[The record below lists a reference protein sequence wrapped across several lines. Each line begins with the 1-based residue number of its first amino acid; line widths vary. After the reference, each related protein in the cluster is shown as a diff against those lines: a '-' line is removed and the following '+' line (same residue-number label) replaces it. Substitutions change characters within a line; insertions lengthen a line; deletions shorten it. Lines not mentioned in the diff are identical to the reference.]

1 MKEPT
6 RFNKFLGGRNLI
18 FLLIL
23 LILIGITIFIYTKI
37 SFIFH
42 PLIVIL
48 STVAPPAIIA
58 FIIFYLMNPI
68 VNLLEKIRIKR
79 LWGIII
85 IILSIGGI
93 ITGLVFLA
101 LPSIQKQ
108 ANDLIVDIP
117 KYVEQIGGDI
127 QNITDDSFLEST
139 YKIGRA
145 SCRERM
151 YEVVR
156 CDMS

>member
-6 RFNKFLGGRNLI
+6 HFKYYICILIFL

-23 LILIGITIFIYTKI
+23 LILICITIFIYTKI

-117 KYVEQIGGDI
+117 KYVEQIG
-127 QNITDDSFLEST
+127 
-139 YKIGRA
+139 
-145 SCRERM
+145 
-151 YEVVR
+151 
-156 CDMS
+156 

>member
-18 FLLIL
+18 FLLSV

-79 LWGIII
+79 LRSEEHTSELQSRFDLVCRLLLEKKKRIYTATIT
-85 IILSIGGI
+85 ILYI
-93 ITGLVFLA
+93 
-101 LPSIQKQ
+101 
-108 ANDLIVDIP
+108 
-117 KYVEQIGGDI
+117 
-127 QNITDDSFLEST
+127 
-139 YKIGRA
+139 
-145 SCRERM
+145 
-151 YEVVR
+151 
-156 CDMS
+156 

>member
-18 FLLIL
+18 FLLSV

-42 PLIVIL
+42 PLLLIF

-68 VNLLEKIRIKR
+68 VNLLEIFIILRF
-79 LWGIII
+79 WGIII
-85 IILSIGGI
+85 FILIIDGI
-93 ITGLVFLA
+93 IAEVLFLY
-101 LPSIQKQ
+101 LR
-108 ANDLIVDIP
+108 LF
-117 KYVEQIGGDI
+117 
-127 QNITDDSFLEST
+127 QN
-139 YKIGRA
+139 
-145 SCRERM
+145 
-151 YEVVR
+151 
-156 CDMS
+156 MSNK

>member
-79 LWGIII
+79 LWGFIII
-85 IILSIGGI
+85 IFSMWGI
-93 ITGLVFLA
+93 INCFFFIMLR
-101 LPSIQKQ
+101 SIQQ
-108 ANDLIVDIP
+108 YDTDLICDII
-117 KYVEQIGGDI
+117 KFIIFYLI
-127 QNITDDSFLEST
+127 N
-139 YKIGRA
+139 
-145 SCRERM
+145 
-151 YEVVR
+151 
-156 CDMS
+156 